1 MEFEYPLI
9 LVAKKEFLESFQNGY
24 LYLVNSLHYQQMENE
39 DPNRGDKYDG
49 AIKCSYNG
57 YSIDEELLK
66 DVVESKIMGL
76 ASYIKCFYHFKDND
90 VEDLG
95 NNTYR
100 LSLSKESADELVTF
114 NEEYALLIY
123 DVPKFIER
131 FSDACKN
138 NKNIDNYFYSDVI
151 YIDDDDY
158 PKYEKD
164 LIDGALGQKT
174 EGIINPAFI
183 KRMKYSPQQE
193 FRIVVSL
200 DLGEP
205 PADATGIKIPE
216 SISLSMDSIRD
227 ISTIVKLKDIVCKS
241 VIDKVIAS
249 DNQKGDTIK
258 YYL

>member
-9 LVAKKEFLESFQNGY
+9 LVAKRVFLESFQNGN
-24 LYLVNSLHYQQMENE
+24 LYMVNSLHYQQMENE

-66 DVVESKIMGL
+66 DVVESKIVGL

-100 LSLSKESADELVTF
+100 FSLSKESADDLASF

-151 YIDDDDY
+151 YIEDDDY

-164 LIDGALGQKT
+164 LIDGALGQKK

-200 DLGEP
+200 VLGKP
-205 PADATGIKIPE
+205 PANAIGINLPE
-216 SISLSMDSIRD
+216 SIGFTMDSIKD
-227 ISTIVKLKDIVCKS
+227 ISSIVLLKDIVDKS
-241 VIDKVIAS
+241 VFAKITTNK
-249 DNQKGDTIK
+249 KGDKIE
-258 YYL
+258 YYP